1 MLGIMTKLAHRIYI
15 TLFIIVAIS
24 AVALLIINGFDY
36 YSLSSLDKPFSS
48 KYPLLKPSGLLG
60 HGFGIVGTLMMII
73 GVFSYMLRK
82 RWKPLFGWGF
92 LSYWLEFH
100 VFMCVMG
107 PILVLFHTDFKFG
120 GIVSVSF
127 WSMVAV
133 VLSGVAGRYI
143 YTQIPR
149 SIAGNEL
156 SMQEIDDLNSELS
169 NRLKI
174 EAQLSPAIM
183 GKINAFVEESNR
195 FSNFSFIDGIKSLMS
210 IYVSLPLDMKRL
222 GRELAALQVDPVAV
236 KKMVLPLVKAKVVLI
251 RRIGLLRTM
260 QKLFRYWH
268 IFHLPFAITMFII
281 MLIHVIVTITFGYRW
296 IF

>member
-1 MLGIMTKLAHRIYI
+1 MSKLAHRIYI
-15 TLFIIVAIS
+15 TLFVAVAMS
-24 AVALLIINGFDY
+24 TVALLIYNGIDY
-36 YSLSSLDKPFSS
+36 YILSSLDKPFSL

-60 HGFGIVGTLMMII
+60 HGFGIVGTLMMMI

-82 RWKPLFGWGF
+82 RWKKIFGWGY
-92 LSYWLEFH
+92 LSHWLEFH
-100 VFMCVMG
+100 VFMCVVG

-133 VLSGVAGRYI
+133 VLSGVVGRYI
-143 YTQIPR
+143 YIQIPR

-156 SMQEIDDLNSELS
+156 SMQEIDDLNTELT
-169 NRLKI
+169 NRLKN
-174 EAQLSPAIM
+174 EARLSPAIM
-183 GKINAFVEESNR
+183 GKINAFVEDSDKFTNFR
-195 FSNFSFIDGIKSLMS
+195 FLDGIKSLIS
-210 IYVSLPLDMKRL
+210 IYISLPLDLKRF
-222 GRELAALQVDPVAV
+222 GKELMSQQVEPGVV
-236 KKMVLPLVKAKVVLI
+236 KKMVLPLIKAKVVLI